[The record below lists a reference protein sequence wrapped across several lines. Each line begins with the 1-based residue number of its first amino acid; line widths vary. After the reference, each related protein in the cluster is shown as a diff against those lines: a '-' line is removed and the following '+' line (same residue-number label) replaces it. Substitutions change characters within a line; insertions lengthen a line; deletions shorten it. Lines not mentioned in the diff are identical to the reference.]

1 MVAYN
6 LQCSVIAEFAS

>member
-6 LQCSVIAEFAS
+6 LHKFGK